1 MADGVRREEFM
12 GDVRMVL
19 RSWLRIVA
27 WCSVGG
33 LVSLAHAESTG
44 PAAVGPDPTRP
55 PALLTTPEPA
65 VTEGGGGVAEGEAA
79 ASGLQ
84 TIILR
89 RSSGKKPIAI
99 INGQAVEL
107 GGAVGEARL
116 VKLSETEA
124 VLQGANGKEVLKLTP
139 GVERKNVVPPVRK
152 VKKAKVKKKLKTR
165 VTSQAKEVVKPA
177 GQSSNPEIK

>member
-1 MADGVRREEFM
+1 
-12 GDVRMVL
+12 MVL

-27 WCSVGG
+27 WCCVGG
-33 LVSLAHAESTG
+33 LASLVHAESTG

-65 VTEGGGGVAEGEAA
+65 VTEGGSGVAEGEAA

-89 RSSGKKPIAI
+89 RSAGKKPMAI

-107 GGAVGEARL
+107 GGAVGEVRL

-139 GVERKNVVPPVRK
+139 GVERKNVVPPV
-152 VKKAKVKKKLKTR
+152 VHKAKKKTKAKPKLKTR
-165 VTSQAKEVVKPA
+165 AQRQAKKAIEPA
-177 GQSSNPEIK
+177 GQSSNPETK